1 MLISDLDLTLEP
13 CAFISDHLLSVPHW
27 RSPQHNLQVCH
38 VDPCHRFLF
47 YHSSSTLICS
57 LYRMAP
63 NLPIFLG
70 HTLDAWELIL
80 ESLPPPLTRNPVI
93 NSVDSEYLTCVSVL
107 STSLPRSL
115 LQASLAYLTIKMVF
129 DWSSSICFID
139 QFASVLQPS
148 K

>member
-1 MLISDLDLTLEP
+1 
-13 CAFISDHLLSVPHW
+13 
-27 RSPQHNLQVCH
+27 
-38 VDPCHRFLF
+38 
-47 YHSSSTLICS
+47 
-57 LYRMAP
+57 MAP